1 MPGCKVLL
9 PSTMWS
15 ITAYPTGFD
24 CISLETG
31 ERKTFF
37 WDITGP
43 VFPFTVEQD
52 FLKRQVFI
60 YGEATQGYFRFTF
73 LREDKR
79 IVLLIEKTPEEGL
92 SLLDEKGYLQKTLF
106 KGDQVELFSDLST
119 SPLESKEQLFLGNN
133 KKRDWEQIRKRR
145 DPTEFLPLW
154 HFVGQDY
161 SSSLEGETGVFV
173 DLLLALEKKIE
184 AQDKNVLDLL
194 SNLYFAGF
202 SGGLVPRANDEER
215 QGLVPFT
222 PFIKGQKVPPLL
234 GKGAHL
240 IRSLFFAEK
249 EGVLS
254 ILPYLPSSFVFGKL
268 LNIKTTDGCKID
280 LEWSKRQI
288 RTMYIFSENKKTIH
302 LRLPS
307 DIKRYRLRS
316 VMKDKGRMIEKG
328 ESFVMEPGQTLLL
341 DRFQK

>member
-1 MPGCKVLL
+1 
-9 PSTMWS
+9 MWS

-37 WDITGP
+37 WDLTGP
-43 VFPFTVEQD
+43 VVPFTAEQD
-52 FLKRQVFI
+52 FLKRQVRI
-60 YGEATQGYFRFTF
+60 YGEATQGYFRVVVS
-73 LREDKR
+73 REDQK
-79 IVLLIEKTPEEGL
+79 IILFIEKTPEGGL
-92 SLLDEKGYLQKTLF
+92 PLLDEAGHLEKTLF
-106 KGDQVELFSDLST
+106 KGDQIELFSTLSVT
-119 SPLESKEQLFLGNN
+119 PSENKEQLFLGNN
-133 KKRDWEQIRKRR
+133 KQRDWDQIRKRR
-145 DPTEFLPLW
+145 DPAEFLPLW

-161 SSSLEGETGVFV
+161 SSSLEGESGTFV

-202 SGGLVPRANDEER
+202 SGGLVPRAYDEER

-222 PFIKGQKVPPLL
+222 PFIEEEKIPPLL
-234 GKGAHL
+234 GKGANL
-240 IRSLFFAEK
+240 IRSLFFKEE

-254 ILPYLPSSFVFGKL
+254 ILPSLPSSFVFGKL
-268 LNIKTTDGCKID
+268 LNIMTADGCKID

-302 LRLPS
+302 LKLPS
-307 DIKRYRLRS
+307 DMKRYRVRS
-316 VMKDKGRMIEKG
+316 AMKDKGRVVEKG
-328 ESFVMEPGQTLLL
+328 ESFVMESGQTLLL